1 MQQPALAHLKS
12 KLSDIAQARSV
23 GRVISTDGHTI
34 KVTGLED
41 QVRLGDRLRL
51 IRGDGSTLMG
61 DVLCLSDE
69 HVTMLP
75 DTQPQQVA
83 LSDRVTNDGPSQIRP
98 DQCWLGRVIDPYG
111 RPLDDKPLVTGERVF
126 NILNNPPPPVR
137 RKPLGDRLSTG
148 FHLFNTMLP
157 IVQGQRLGVFAGS
170 GVGKSMLLAD
180 MIRTMEA
187 DVIVLALV
195 GERGREIN
203 EFTQRVIGEAGM
215 SRTVVIAASADAAS
229 TARMRCPITA
239 MRVAEYF
246 RDTGLHVLLFV
257 DSITRFAEAHREVA
271 VSAGEFPSLRGFPPS
286 TPGQITKLAERAG
299 PGAKGTGDITAI
311 FSVLVAA
318 SDMNEPVADMLRGV
332 LDGHVVLDRALADQG
347 QFPAVDVL
355 QSVSRSLPR
364 AATVRENEIISRA
377 RRLASKYHG
386 SSALIEA
393 GLYTEGSD
401 PDLDQAIAFKSHFVE
416 FCVSRTDRSIEES
429 FEALRLCL
437 LRSGAQK
444 DT

>member
-1 MQQPALAHLKS
+1 MGKTVQSLFAKPTVVLAVALMAVIVMMILPVPAFVLDVGLATSFALAIL
-12 KLSDIAQARSV
+12 IF
-23 GRVISTDGHTI
+23 T
-34 KVTGLED
+34 VTLFVE
-41 QVRLGDRLRL
+41 
-51 IRGDGSTLMG
+51 
-61 DVLCLSDE
+61 
-69 HVTMLP
+69 
-75 DTQPQQVA
+75 
-83 LSDRVTNDGPSQIRP
+83 
-98 DQCWLGRVIDPYG
+98 
-111 RPLDDKPLVTGERVF
+111 RPLDFSAFPT
-126 NILNNPPPPVR
+126 IL
-137 RKPLGDRLSTG
+137 LASLMLRLSLNISSTK
-148 FHLFNTMLP
+148 L
-157 IVQGQRLGVFAGS
+157 I
-170 GVGKSMLLAD
+170 
-180 MIRTMEA
+180 
-187 DVIVLALV
+187 
-195 GERGREIN
+195 
-203 EFTQRVIGEAGM
+203 IGEGHTGTHAAGNVIQGFADFVM
-215 SRTVVIAASADAAS
+215 GGNVFLGLVVFCVLLIVNFMVITKGAARMAEVGARFALDGMPGKQLAIDSDMAAGAITHEEARSRRESELQETTFFGSLDGASKFVKGDAVAGLLITLLNPASADAAS

-286 TPGQITKLAERAG
+286 TPGQITKLGERAG

>member
-51 IRGDGSTLMG
+51 IRRDGSTLMG